1 MSVIPQFD
9 VLLVGSYY
17 SLNLN
22 MSYLQHK
29 DRSMEAK
36 KSLREQ
42 TEYLQ
47 ELQTKKRGGRP

>member
-42 TEYLQ
+42 TEYLH